1 MAVLSD
7 ASQAQ
12 FFWSINISIGIQYYF
27 ETIYIKFGKCPGVF
41 IQDRI
46 HAILIKLWIFQLFP
60 MMIFMFHSPEICKCI
75 SSVLFKKEKKH
86 DWKVLNVHI
95 ICMTWYDMTWQLMT
109 STCSLIKEHETLYVW
124 KTKSDLVASLYFD
137 SQLCLS
143 ICRSN
148 PWFVGW

>member
-46 HAILIKLWIFQLFP
+46 HAILIKLWIFQLIP
-60 MMIFMFHSPEICKCI
+60 MMIFMFHSPEI
-75 SSVLFKKEKKH
+75 
-86 DWKVLNVHI
+86 LNVYVVF
-95 ICMTWYDMTWQLMT
+95 CLKKKKTWLEGSKCTYNLHDMVWHDMTTNDINMLTYKGTWN
-109 STCSLIKEHETLYVW
+109 SLCMKNKKWSSCI
-124 KTKSDLVASLYFD
+124 LVF
-137 SQLCLS
+137 
-143 ICRSN
+143 
-148 PWFVGW
+148 W